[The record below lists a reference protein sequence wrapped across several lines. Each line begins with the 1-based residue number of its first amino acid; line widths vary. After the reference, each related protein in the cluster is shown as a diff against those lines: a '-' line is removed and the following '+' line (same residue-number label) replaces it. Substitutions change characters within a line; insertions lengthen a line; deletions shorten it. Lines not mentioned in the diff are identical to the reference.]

1 MATCEMIFLRFTYL
15 CLIQHKNLLMCAC
28 FDMICAWTKTDSVA
42 LLAHVYHISYFPY
55 LTYDICFLKPF
66 HVKFCFSFTSF
77 FFPNKRNIAWQTNA
91 NVPFLYLFLLFYKIS
106 TQKSSCSY
114 WLCECEAYPN
124 CAWEIQI
131 WIYSS
136 CFTVCTLIACHLKE
150 FWVLHE
156 IVMTGLKKKK
166 ERF

>member
-77 FFPNKRNIAWQTNA
+77 FFQTKGISHDKQMQT
-91 NVPFLYLFLLFYKIS
+91 FLFFIYFYYFIKYRLR
-106 TQKSSCSY
+106 KA
-114 WLCECEAYPN
+114 LA
-124 CAWEIQI
+124 
-131 WIYSS
+131 
-136 CFTVCTLIACHLKE
+136 LIGFVSVKHIRIVHGRYRFE
-150 FWVLHE
+150 FIPVASQFAH
-156 IVMTGLKKKK
+156 
-166 ERF
+166 